1 MTTPAKE
8 EPLYLGHRE
17 RLRQRFMVDE
27 GASMPDYELLE
38 LLLTMAIPRRD
49 VKPLAK
55 KLINHFGDLGEVI
68 HAPSHKLMDAGV
80 SPNAIVLLKLV
91 ATCNMRSAY
100 NCVRESDEPVFSNWI
115 QLEDYCREKM
125 AYKEVEEFRLFF
137 LDENYRLK
145 GEKLLTTGTIN
156 KASIHPREIIREALE
171 NKAIHLIMAHNHPSG
186 NAEPSTADKVITK
199 NIEEITDVVDLD
211 LFDHIIVG
219 REGVFSFRNAGYIKP
234 KKNKINEVN
243 EKKKKTD

>member
-1 MTTPAKE
+1 MTTQVKE
-8 EPLYLGHRE
+8 KPLYLGHRE
-17 RLRQRFMVDE
+17 RLRHRFMVDE

-49 VKPLAK
+49 VKDLAK
-55 KLINHFGDLGEVI
+55 KLINSFGDIGEVI
-68 HAPSHKLMDAGV
+68 HAPAHKLMEAEV

-91 ATCNMRSAY
+91 ATCNMRTAY
-100 NCVRESDEPVFSNWI
+100 NGVSGSDEPVFSNWI

-156 KASIHPREIIREALE
+156 KANIHPREIVRAALE
-171 NKAIHLIMAHNHPSG
+171 NKAVHLIMAHNHPSG
-186 NAEPSTADKVITK
+186 NVMPSTADENLTK
-199 NIEEITDVVDLD
+199 YFIEIADVMDLD

-219 REGVFSFRNAGYIKP
+219 REGVFSFRNSGFIKP
-234 KKNKINEVN
+234 KKQKTIEVN
-243 EKKKKTD
+243 E